1 MKNIWKAVT
10 AGLCVLLLTGCGT
23 GKEVKEQQMALR
35 SQGMS
40 QALAGDYAAAAES
53 YDEALR
59 LAGMRAGELELDI
72 AAYKASALYHQGKL
86 PEAIDMCSAVLDLK
100 KSAEMYLTRG
110 LIYREA
116 GEQELASAD
125 FESAIEMTSSKD
137 QVMLGRLSFYK
148 EDYSKAKEYL
158 EAASEAGNQEAI
170 YWQAELYWE
179 MGNEDYAVTLY
190 ESYLA
195 GEDPQHQSAYARVA
209 SYQMKQGDYDKA
221 LEVLESGIAIG
232 DSGYL
237 HDLLANE
244 IAVYEQKG
252 DFETAKL
259 KMESFLEQYP
269 DDAKAAREYEFL
281 RSR

>member
-1 MKNIWKAVT
+1 MKEIQKAVLPV
-10 AGLCVLLLTGCGT
+10 LCVLVLTGCGT
-23 GKEVKEQQMALR
+23 SKEVKEQQMALR
-35 SQGMS
+35 SQGMT
-40 QALAGDYAAAAES
+40 QALSGDYEGAAAS

-72 AAYKASALYHQGKL
+72 AAYKASALYYQGKTS
-86 PEAIDMCSAVLDLK
+86 EAIDMCSAVLDLK
-100 KSAEMYLTRG
+100 KSAELYLTRG
-110 LIYREA
+110 LLYREA
-116 GEQELASAD
+116 GDQEAANAD
-125 FESAIEMTSSKD
+125 FSAAIELTSSKD
-137 QVMLGRLSFYK
+137 QVMLGRLSYYM

-158 EAASEAGNQEAI
+158 EAASEAGNQEAV
-170 YWQAELYWE
+170 YWQAELYWQ

-190 ESYLA
+190 QSYLA
-195 GEDPQHQSAYARVA
+195 GDSPSHQSAYAKVA
-209 SYQMKQGDYDKA
+209 SYQIKQGDYDGA
-221 LEVLESGIAIG
+221 LSTLESGIAIG
-232 DSGYL
+232 DNGYL

-269 DDAKAAREYEFL
+269 NDAEAAREYEFL